1 MLAVYQS
8 FCVRHLRLRW
18 PRASLVVLSIAVGVA
33 TWVATG
39 VLNHSMEKSIQL
51 AATPLP
57 GVADFFVSNGEIGVH
72 ADLAKRL
79 KEVPGVKTVQP
90 LTVEPV
96 QIQIANGEFKQVM
109 LIGLDLAL
117 GSENPGDA
125 STWGVEV
132 SDAAKNRFGLLF
144 FQGGRPVLVGQEL
157 SKDLPKDTDAL
168 TVQAGGGRHRVSRAG
183 AIDASGP
190 LATMGGNVLVTEGSL
205 ASMLLGRP
213 GRATRL
219 DVLLEPNQDREVM
232 RTRLRDAVAAESGR
246 FPAELQEPTDQDDKV
261 RDALLGLKLGFA
273 LCGAGALVIGMFL
286 VYNALAVSVAER
298 THDIG
303 ILRSLGATRGQVR
316 RLFLGEALLLGLIG
330 TLIGLPL
337 GLGLGRLALGPVQ
350 KVLTDIFLPMAARE
364 VEISPANLITA
375 SVAGLATAL
384 IAALIPSTQA
394 AFQEPADAVRRV
406 PPTLSWLFRAV
417 QVAGS
422 LLVLLSG
429 ASFIALKSILPARWG
444 AYGGITLL
452 FIGCMLITPVLAAL
466 VAGMIRPVARRL
478 LGIEARLAADNLVRA
493 PGRTGLVIAALAA
506 SIALFVETAGVIR
519 SNEDA
524 ILAWLDRSVTTDLI
538 VTSGGSLGTTG
549 QNIPMG
555 DDVAQ
560 HIHEEFPEVKVLAVT
575 FRNVDWDYQGGKT
588 RVLLAGLDARVYY
601 EANIERHAP
610 VPHLDLFRRLADEKG
625 AAIVSDNFAQLHGIK
640 AGDKITLP
648 SLHGPVEFRVLGSV
662 EDYSWN
668 RGTIYVDRANC
679 TEDLDFKLADVYDLY
694 LPPGSDAADIEKV
707 RERVQK
713 SDWGTNHLLF
723 AVTRHEAVD
732 YIITL
737 VRQLYG
743 LAYSQLGMVA
753 LVAALGVL
761 MALMISVIQRRRE
774 LGLLRAV
781 GACQWQVL
789 RTVLSEAVL
798 MGVIGTVIGI
808 LMGIPLQW
816 YVVQVILFDEAG
828 FAFPVVLPWKE
839 AGVFALLALAIAM
852 LAGLFPAMHA
862 GRMPIA
868 EAIAYE

>member
-8 FCVRHLRLRW
+8 FSVRHLRLRW
-18 PRASLVVLSIAVGVA
+18 PRASLVVASIALGVA

-72 ADLAKRL
+72 AELAKRL

-96 QIQIANGEFKQVM
+96 QIQLANGEFRQAM
-109 LIGLDLAL
+109 LIGLDLTM
-117 GSENPGDA
+117 GSESSSDA
-125 STWGVEV
+125 SAWGVEV
-132 SDAAKNRFGLLF
+132 NDAAKSRFGQLYFL
-144 FQGGRPVLVGQEL
+144 GARPVLVGQEL
-157 SKDLPKDTDAL
+157 AKELLEDSDAL
-168 TVQAGGGRHRVSRAG
+168 TVQAGGEQHRVTRAG
-183 AIDASGP
+183 AINASGP

-205 ASMLLGRP
+205 ASTLLSRP

-219 DVLLEPNQDREVM
+219 DVVLEPNQDRDMM
-232 RTRLRDAVAAESGR
+232 RARLRDALAEEASQ
-246 FPAELQEPTDQDDKV
+246 FPAELKEPKDQDDTV

-303 ILRSLGATRGQVR
+303 ILRSLGATRGQVQ
-316 RLFLGEALLLGLIG
+316 RLFLGEALFLGLIG

-350 KVLTDIFLPMAARE
+350 RVLTDIFLPMAARE
-364 VEISPANLITA
+364 VEISLANLVTA
-375 SVAGLATAL
+375 SVAGLGTAL

-406 PPTLSWLFRAV
+406 PPSLSWLFRAV
-417 QVAGS
+417 QVGGS

-429 ASFIALKSILPARWG
+429 SSLIGLRSVLPARWG
-444 AYGGITLL
+444 AFGGITVL
-452 FIGCMLITPVLAAL
+452 FIGCMLITPVLATL
-466 VAGMIRPVARRL
+466 VAGLIRPVARRL

-506 SIALFVETAGVIR
+506 SIALFVETAGVIC

-524 ILAWLDRSVTTDLI
+524 ILAWLDRSITTDLI
-538 VTSGGSLGTTG
+538 VTSGGALGTTG

-555 DDVAQ
+555 EDVAR
-560 HIHEEFPEVKVLAVT
+560 HIHEEFPDVKVLAIS

-588 RVLLAGLDARVYY
+588 RVLLAGIDARVYY
-601 EANIERHAP
+601 EANMEGHAP

-625 AAIVSDNFAQLHGIK
+625 AAVVSDNFAQLHGVK
-640 AGDKITLP
+640 AGDRIALP
-648 SLHGPVEFRVLGSV
+648 SLHGPIEFRILGTI

-668 RGTIYVDRANC
+668 RGTIFVDRANC
-679 TEDLDFKLADVYDLY
+679 TEELDFKLADVYDLY
-694 LPPGSDAADIEKV
+694 LPPGSDAADLEKV
-707 RERVQK
+707 RERLQK
-713 SDWGTNHLLF
+713 SEWGTNHLLF

-781 GACQWQVL
+781 GASQWQVL
-789 RTVLSEAVL
+789 HTVLSEAVL
-798 MGVIGTVIGI
+798 MGVIGTLIGVV
-808 LMGIPLQW
+808 MGIPLQW
-816 YVVQVILFDEAG
+816 YVVQVILFEEAG

-839 AGVFALLALAIAM
+839 AGVFALLALAIVT
-852 LAGLFPAMHA
+852 LAGFLPAMHA
-862 GRMPIA
+862 GRLRIA